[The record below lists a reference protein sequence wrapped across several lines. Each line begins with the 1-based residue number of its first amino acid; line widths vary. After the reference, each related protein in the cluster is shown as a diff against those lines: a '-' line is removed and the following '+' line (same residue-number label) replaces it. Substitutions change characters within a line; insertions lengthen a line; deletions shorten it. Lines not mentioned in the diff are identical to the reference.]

1 MQTYTATPVGERE
14 RIHALDALR
23 GIALLGILVVN
34 MGFFKGLSTLQQ
46 FPSKESLAQPIDVAA
61 FWLIQGLF
69 SGKFYPIFALLF
81 GLGFGLQ
88 MKRLQA
94 RAVNPTGVML
104 RRLLTLLM
112 IGVLHGLF
120 LWTGD
125 VLFIY
130 AITGMV
136 LLLFRNV
143 RPSVI
148 LGWVLGL
155 WSVHMFLCLSCSG
168 LTLWWA
174 STGDAAQSG
183 QANFFAESIEQAR
196 RAYAQN
202 SYWEAQ
208 RFRFLEWLLMLANAI
223 FFAPNVLIMFLLGLY
238 FSKIGVFEQLET
250 HRRLMGWLAVAG
262 LLLGL
267 ASNALIATQL
277 VNAVRAE
284 NELVQYG
291 WLTLSIVAGPLLS
304 LGYIGVFGVLWVSLP
319 ALQRLLTPV
328 AAAGRMALTN
338 YLMQS
343 VVCTLLF
350 YGYGFGLHDKVSIAQ
365 GLALSVVIW
374 AVQVGLSVLWLSRFQ
389 YGPMEW
395 LWRTLT
401 YGQRIALRR
410 S

>member
-1 MQTYTATPVGERE
+1 MQLDTATPVGERE

-34 MGFFKGLSTLQQ
+34 MSSFKGLSTLEQ
-46 FPSKESLAQPIDVAA
+46 FPRLESLAQPIDAA
-61 FWLIQGLF
+61 TFLLIQGLF
-69 SGKFYPIFALLF
+69 SGKFYPIFAFLF

-94 RAVNPTGVML
+94 RTLNPTRVML
-104 RRLLTLLM
+104 RRLATLLI
-112 IGVLHGLF
+112 IGALHGLF
-120 LWTGD
+120 IWTGD
-125 VLFIY
+125 VLFLY

-148 LGWVLGL
+148 LGWVIGL
-155 WSVHMFLCLSCSG
+155 WGLQAFLCLSCGG

-174 STGDAAQSG
+174 SVGNVDESG
-183 QANFFAESIEQAR
+183 QAGFFAEYIEQGR
-196 RAYAQN
+196 RTYAQGG
-202 SYWEAQ
+202 YWEAQ
-208 RFRFLEWLLMLANAI
+208 QFRFIEWLLMLTNAL
-223 FFAPNVLIMFLLGLY
+223 FFAPDVLIMFLLGLY
-238 FSKIGVFEQLET
+238 FSKIGVFEQLEA
-250 HRRLMGWLAVAG
+250 HRRLLGWLAVAG

-267 ASNALIATQL
+267 ASNALIATGL
-277 VNAVRAE
+277 MSALRAK
-284 NELVQYG
+284 NELLQYG
-291 WLTLSIVAGPLLS
+291 WLTLSIVVGPLLA
-304 LGYIGVFGVLWVSLP
+304 LGYIGMFGLLWTSLP

-350 YGYGFGLHDKVSIAQ
+350 YGYGFGLHGKVSIAE
-365 GLALSVVIW
+365 GLALSVLIW
-374 AVQVGLSVLWLSRFQ
+374 AVQVALSVLWLSRFQ